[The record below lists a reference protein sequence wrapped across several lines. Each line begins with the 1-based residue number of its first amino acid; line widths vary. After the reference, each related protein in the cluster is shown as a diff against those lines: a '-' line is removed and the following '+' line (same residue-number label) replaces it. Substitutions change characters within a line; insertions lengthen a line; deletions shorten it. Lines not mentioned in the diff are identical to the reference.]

1 MAAGGPTRPSK
12 IYNIGIARQVSI
24 DSRNTPPYWQLHR
37 ARTSSTSSVTTVVVH
52 RALIALEDH
61 TEQCSESGGPLWV
74 KQATIDDY
82 AVVAGN
88 AIGNGGHVVWNCT
101 VDMLEV
107 GDDLISHLPFKVIA
121 S

>member
-1 MAAGGPTRPSK
+1 MAAGGTTRPSK
-12 IYNIGIARQVSI
+12 VYNIGIARQVSI

-37 ARTSSTSSVTTVVVH
+37 TSTSSTSSVTAVVIH
-52 RALIALEDH
+52 RAPIALEDH
-61 TEQCSESGGPLWV
+61 TEQCSESCGPLWV
-74 KQATIDDY
+74 KQVTIDEY

-88 AIGNGGHVVWNCT
+88 AIGNGGHVVWKCT

-107 GDDLISHLPFKVIA
+107 SNTLLSCRRWRMIA